1 MAKGKKPFNGQRETN
16 VSTKVNADKT
26 KTKVNG
32 GVFVYTGAISTGE
45 LAKTLNIPL
54 GDVLELIRLQK
65 EIASA

>member
-16 VSTKVNADKT
+16 VSTKVTGDKT
-26 KTKVNG
+26 RTKVNG

-54 GDVLELIRLQK
+54 
-65 EIASA
+65 